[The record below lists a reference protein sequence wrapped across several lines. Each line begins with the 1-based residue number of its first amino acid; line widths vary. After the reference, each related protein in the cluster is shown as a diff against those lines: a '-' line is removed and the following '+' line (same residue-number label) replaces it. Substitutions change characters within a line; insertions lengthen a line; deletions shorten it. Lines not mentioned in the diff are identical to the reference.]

1 MNDVEI
7 RLNGMIKGVASKGQP
22 LELPGLLPGD
32 YTIVGARRGY
42 EPDGPKTVT
51 VRPGETTT
59 VPINIVVRKNVDK
72 KAEDLFNQGFGIYQK
87 KGNIDGYKQ
96 AASDFER
103 ALKIDGKYSEAA
115 DYAARAYRM
124 AGQLDESAKKFQKAL
139 AIDPDYTVARIEY
152 AGMLLDRGDTDEAI
166 RQLSEAVQREPR
178 NALAYQHIAESYRIA
193 GDYEQCVGAARTSV
207 RLDPKIGASHLFLGD
222 CLLLSGQLTLAKDSY
237 QRSIKLSDFDPG
249 AAGQLNYWVI
259 GSLIGMGSKR
269 AASRRDVNRDI
280 RNLSYLGLC
289 SCEVVA
295 KLPEASVPDCQHG
308 FH

>member
-1 MNDVEI
+1 MILASDASKLRLDTEMGTREGRIVVQSNMDDVEI
-7 RLNGMIKGVASKGQP
+7 RLNGMSKGVVSKAKP
-22 LELPGLLPGD
+22 LERAGLLPGD

-59 VPINIVVRKNVDK
+59 VPINIVVRKNVDR

-87 KGNIDGYKQ
+87 KGNVDGYKQ

-124 AGQLDESAKKFQKAL
+124 AGQVDESAKKFQKAL

-152 AGMLLDRGDTDEAI
+152 AGMLLDRGDTDESI

-178 NALAYQHIAESYRIA
+178 NALPYQHMAQAYRIA
-193 GDYEQCVGAARTSV
+193 GDNEQCIGAARPSV
-207 RLDPKIGASHLFLGD
+207 KLHPKIAASHLFLGD
-222 CLLLSGQLTLAKDSY
+222 CLRLSGQLTLAKDEY
-237 QRSIKLSDFDPG
+237 GRSIKLSDFDPG
-249 AAGQLNYWVI
+249 AAGQLN
-259 GSLIGMGSKR
+259 
-269 AASRRDVNRDI
+269 
-280 RNLSYLGLC
+280 
-289 SCEVVA
+289 
-295 KLPEASVPDCQHG
+295 
-308 FH
+308 